1 MCHKLGVTLEE
12 LYVGKTKKIAANRDI
27 ACEACQGKGGT
38 RVAQC
43 LECKVLNMRKHSISL
58 LHK

>member
-43 LECKVLNMRKHSISL
+43 MECKVREEKR
-58 LHK
+58 